1 MKHAGQ
7 DTWNAALYDT
17 NHSFVSTFGQDL
29 LAALAPRKDEQILD
43 VGCGTGD
50 LAHKI
55 HELGAKVTG
64 IDVSENMIQQAQ
76 HKYPHIRFTVRN
88 VTALDYQ
95 EEFDAVFSNAALH
108 WIKPQKQALQ
118 CIYQSWKQGGRFIA
132 ELGGKG
138 NIKMITDEVINQYRA
153 HGLEYDMEQF
163 PWYFPSTGEYASLM
177 EEVGFT
183 VACTQYF
190 YRPTP
195 LEGQDAIRNWLHMFG
210 SGLFIGVPEDVREH
224 MITTAQ
230 QNLSKKLCHAG
241 EWIADYKRIRVIG
254 IKE

>member
-1 MKHAGQ
+1 MKHAQQ
-7 DTWNAALYDT
+7 DTWNATLYDT

-29 LAALAPRKDEQILD
+29 ITALAPRKDEKILD

-55 HELGAKVTG
+55 HEFGASVTG
-64 IDVSENMIQQAQ
+64 IDASENMIQQAQ
-76 HKYPHIRFTVRN
+76 HKYSHIQFAVQDA
-88 VTALDYQ
+88 TALDYD

-108 WIKPQKQALQ
+108 WIKPQKQALHS
-118 CIYQSWKQGGRFIA
+118 IYQSLKRGGRFIA

-138 NIKMITDEVINQYRA
+138 NIKMITDEVINQYTA
-153 HGLEYDMEQF
+153 YGLEYDMEQF

-183 VACTQYF
+183 VAYTQYF

-195 LEGQDAIRNWLHMFG
+195 LDGEDGIKNWLHMFG
-210 SGLFIGVPEDVREH
+210 SGLFTGIPKDLREN
-224 MITTAQ
+224 MIMAVQ
-230 QNLSKKLCHAG
+230 QNLKEKWFHDG
-241 EWIADYKRIRVIG
+241 KWIADYKRIRVMG